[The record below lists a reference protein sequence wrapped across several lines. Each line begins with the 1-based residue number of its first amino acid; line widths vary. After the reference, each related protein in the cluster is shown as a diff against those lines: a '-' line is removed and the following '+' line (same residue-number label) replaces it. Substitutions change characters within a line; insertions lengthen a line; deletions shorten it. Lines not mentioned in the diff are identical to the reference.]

1 MANSGLEWETL
12 TSHVAYS
19 CDGFDIVTETVQLPD
34 ETQTDF
40 DYLSEPESVC
50 VLPFTPDRDV
60 VCIEEWR
67 QAVSRVNFGLPVGT
81 TEPDDDDVEFAA
93 RRELAEETGY
103 EADGLDRLVTVE
115 PSNGLADSVMHF
127 FVATDCRPTAD
138 QELDHDESIRVR
150 TTAYE
155 DLLEEVEAG
164 SIRDGRAVLAVSYYE
179 LFYESSGP
187 RT

>member
-12 TSHVAYS
+12 TGRVAYS

-81 TEPDDDDVEFAA
+81 TEPDDDDVESAA
-93 RRELAEETGY
+93 RRELIEETGY
-103 EADGLDRLVTVE
+103 ETDALAHLVTVE
-115 PSNGLADSVMHF
+115 PANGLADSVMHF
-127 FVATDCRPTAD
+127 FVATDCRPSAE
-138 QELDHDESIRVR
+138 QNLDHDESIRVQP
-150 TTAYE
+150 TAFD
-155 DLLEEVEAG
+155 DLVADVRAG
-164 SIRDGRAVLAVSYYE
+164 SVRDGRTVLAVSYFK
-179 LFYESSGP
+179 LLHGF
-187 RT
+187 